1 MQAEST
7 SKQALHIR
15 WQLFALSGTLLFLEL
30 ALLRYLA
37 ANIWNLGYFPQLVY
51 LAGLLGMGGG
61 LAIAHL
67 LSDGLSRRLLFL
79 GPILLVLLML
89 WASTYHPNMPG
100 FFENHALLDGQW
112 YTTSLSPHQRTQSHN
127 VRWLVGLFVWVVAI
141 FFCLSQHLGR
151 LYKELPPLQGYIWQA
166 AGACLGSALFLGM
179 SALCWPA
186 YAWFLFL
193 IPLMTWLTFS
203 YVESWQ
209 RVILFVCA
217 VGCAGTA
224 ATQDGQVHAIAY
236 QSPNHKTY
244 WSPYQKLDFAQLE
257 EGHEQRFFLFSN
269 GLFQQRLSLP
279 HHIPRDYGFLY
290 NKRIQDGK
298 PQYRNVLILGA
309 GVGNDVAAALSLGV
323 EKIDAVEIDP
333 IILKIA
339 AQHHPSRPYIDRRVT
354 LHTEDGRTYLHRTHK
369 RYDLILFADPHSV
382 LRHSPLTQLRQEN
395 YLFTVESFR
404 QAFERLTPGG
414 ELVMY
419 GAFNVPW
426 LQRKLRA
433 MLKEATQREPQAL
446 GLADKQTI
454 LMVNPKSPTL
464 TKHTASTLPLATDNW
479 PFLYLQS
486 KRLPRPYQ
494 IALFTLLGSFL
505 LFVFILALAPA
516 RGSQALE
523 QRLWLTPPV
532 FFGLGAGFVL
542 LQSKAIVQLSLWMG
556 TTWQNHGYIF
566 VGSLLA
572 TWVAALLAR
581 FLPAKFIVIFV
592 LGLCLTLTLQVTLPT
607 STITQLK
614 GTSLRL
620 VVALAFLLGPLL
632 FASLLFSALL
642 RHTTVGSFW
651 IGWNLLGAVVG
662 SALESLSLW
671 KGYTFLSWVVV
682 GIYGAVLSGLLL
694 YLLLSGSQQAR
705 ETMLNLPPTDGGTRS
720 R

>member
-1 MQAEST
+1 MLAEST
-7 SKQALHIR
+7 SKHTRHIR
-15 WQLFALSGTLLFLEL
+15 WQLFAFSGSLLFLEL

-67 LSDGLSRRLLFL
+67 LSKGLSRRLLFL

-100 FFENHALLDGQW
+100 FLESRALLDGQW
-112 YTTSLSPHQRTQSHN
+112 YTTSLSPHQRTQSQD
-127 VRWLVGLFVWVVAI
+127 VRWLVGLFVWIVAI

-151 LYKELPPLQGYIWQA
+151 LYKKLPSLQGYVWQA
-166 AGACLGSALFLGM
+166 AGACLGSAAFLGM
-179 SALCWPA
+179 SALWWPA
-186 YAWFLFL
+186 YTWFLFL
-193 IPLMTWLTFS
+193 IPLLTWLTFS
-203 YVESWQ
+203 HVESWQ
-209 RVILFVCA
+209 RVIIFVCA

-236 QSPNHKTY
+236 QSPKHKTY

-290 NKRIQDGK
+290 NKRMQDGK
-298 PQYRNVLILGA
+298 PQYSNVLILGA

-323 EKIDAVEIDP
+323 EQVDAVEIDP
-333 IILKIA
+333 VILKIA
-339 AQHHPSRPYIDRRVT
+339 TQHHPSRPYRDPRVT
-354 LHTEDGRTYLHRTHK
+354 LHKEDGRTHLSHTHK

-404 QAFERLTPGG
+404 QSFERLTSGG
-414 ELVMY
+414 ELVIY

-433 MLKEATQREPQAL
+433 MLRKATQREPQVF
-446 GLADKQTI
+446 GQADKQTI
-454 LMVNPKSPTL
+454 LMVSRNSPSSARATDQTL
-464 TKHTASTLPLATDNW
+464 SLATDNW

-505 LFVFILALAPA
+505 LFVFILGLAPA

-523 QRLWLTPPV
+523 QRLWLTPII

-542 LQSKAIVQLSLWMG
+542 LQSKGIVQLSLWMG

-566 VGSLLA
+566 VGSLFS

-581 FLPAKFIVIFV
+581 YLPAKSIVVFV
-592 LGLCLTLTLQVTLPT
+592 LGLSLTLALQVTLPT
-607 STITQLK
+607 STITQVT
-614 GTSLRL
+614 GSSLRL
-620 VVALAFLLGPLL
+620 VTALAFLLGPLF
-632 FASLLFSALL
+632 FASLLFSSLL
-642 RHTTVGSFW
+642 RHTSAGSFW

-662 SALESLSLW
+662 GALESLSLW
-671 KGYTFLSWVVV
+671 KGYAFLSWMAVCV
-682 GIYGAVLSGLLL
+682 YGAVLVGLLL
-694 YLLLSGSQQAR
+694 YLLLSRRKQAHGA
-705 ETMLNLPPTDGGTRS
+705 P
-720 R
+720 